1 MKKRDISVSVDIYES
16 RGEMSD
22 EYRKLV
28 SEATVAAKSAYSPYS
43 GFSVGAAVLLENG
56 EIITGSNQEN
66 AAYPSGLCAE
76 RVAVFYA
83 KAKYP
88 DVAIKQ
94 LAVIAL
100 KGDEVVDPPA
110 APCGACRQVLIEY
123 EEQQGSPL
131 QVLLAGKSEVIK
143 IETSSDLLPLSFG
156 SNELGK

>member
-16 RGEMSD
+16 RGEMPE
-22 EYRKLV
+22 EYRNLV
-28 SEATVAAKSAYSPYS
+28 SEATVAAKSAYAPYS
-43 GFSVGAAVLLENG
+43 GFRVGAAVLMENG
-56 EIITGSNQEN
+56 EVITGSNQEN

-100 KGDEVVDPPA
+100 KGDEVVDAPA

-123 EEQQGSPL
+123 EEKQGSPL
-131 QVLLAGKSEVIK
+131 QLLLVGKSETIK
-143 IETSSDLLPLSFG
+143 VTSSADLMPLSFG
-156 SNELGK
+156 SKELG

>member
-1 MKKRDISVSVDIYES
+1 MKKKDISFSFEIYEAA
-16 RGEMSD
+16 D
-22 EYRKLV
+22 ELPDDMRTLV
-28 SEATVAAKSAYSPYS
+28 AKAEEAALNAYAPYS
-43 GFSVGAAVLLENG
+43 GFQVGAAVLLENG

-88 DVAIKQ
+88 DVKIKQ

-100 KGDEVVDPPA
+100 KEGEVVEKPA

-123 EEQQGSPL
+123 EDRQGSPL
-131 QVLLAGKSEVIK
+131 PVILAGKKETMK
-143 IETSSDLLPLSFG
+143 INSSADLLPLSFG
-156 SNELGK
+156 SKELK

>member
-123 EEQQGSPL
+123 EEQQDSPL

-143 IETSSDLLPLSFG
+143 IETSSDLLPISFG
-156 SNELGK
+156 SKELGK

>member
-16 RGEMSD
+16 RGEMPE
-22 EYRKLV
+22 EYRNLV
-28 SEATVAAKSAYSPYS
+28 SEATAAAKSAYAPYS
-43 GFSVGAAVLLENG
+43 GFCVGAAVMMENG
-56 EIITGSNQEN
+56 EVITGSNQEN

-94 LAVIAL
+94 LAVVAL
-100 KGDEVVDPPA
+100 KGVEVVDPPA

-123 EEQQGSPL
+123 EEKQGSPL
-131 QVLLAGKSEVIK
+131 KLLLSGKNETIK
-143 IETSSDLLPLSFG
+143 VTSSADLMPLSFG
-156 SNELGK
+156 SKELG